1 MLLNHKT
8 NIKGYLYCLRQT
20 GREASFCYLG
30 EKALKA
36 AKLDLTGKSALTWT
50 THYQKWS
57 KYSHWR
63 DRFWFDLL
71 KFKSTPN

>member
-50 THYQKWS
+50 THYQ
-57 KYSHWR
+57 
-63 DRFWFDLL
+63 
-71 KFKSTPN
+71 